1 MSGSLSFDRAAAYYD
16 ETRVTDEAT
25 LDRILSLLRS
35 HVIGD
40 EGEILEIGVGTGQ
53 IALPLAARGSNV
65 TGLDLSAA
73 MMAKLVEKAG
83 GGSPVELVQSDA
95 TRMPFHDGAF
105 VGAYARWVLHLIP
118 DWEAALGELDRVVR
132 TGGAIAIEPG
142 GESGVF
148 RDVFLRYLDIL
159 GDVAL
164 PPGLHPVDRDVQ
176 LDTGMD
182 ALGWRLA
189 HVEEVAYEND
199 VPLARFFDEIPLKRF
214 SWTWKVPDDALAS
227 ATDEVRGWAVG
238 RYELD
243 APQPSVATRWR
254 VYRRADDLP

>member
-16 ETRVTDEAT
+16 ETRVTDEVT

-53 IALPLAARGSNV
+53 LALPLAARGTNV

-73 MMAKLVEKAG
+73 MMARLVEKAG
-83 GGSPVELVQSDA
+83 GVSPVRLVLGDA
-95 TRMPFHDGAF
+95 TRMPLRDGVFA
-105 VGAYARWVLHLIP
+105 GAYARWVLHLIP
-118 DWEAALGELDRVVR
+118 DWEAVLGELDRVV
-132 TGGAIAIEPG
+132 GAVGAIAIEPG

-148 RDVFLRYLDIL
+148 RDVFLRYIGIL
-159 GDVAL
+159 GEVAL

-176 LDTGMD
+176 LDAGMD
-182 ALGWRLA
+182 ALGWCLA
-189 HVEEVAYEND
+189 HVEEMAYENR
-199 VPLARFFDEIPLKRF
+199 VPLARFFDEISLKRF
-214 SWTWKVPDDALAS
+214 SWTWRVPDEALAS
-227 ATDEVRGWAVG
+227 ATVEVRDWAAG
-238 RYELD
+238 RYDLD